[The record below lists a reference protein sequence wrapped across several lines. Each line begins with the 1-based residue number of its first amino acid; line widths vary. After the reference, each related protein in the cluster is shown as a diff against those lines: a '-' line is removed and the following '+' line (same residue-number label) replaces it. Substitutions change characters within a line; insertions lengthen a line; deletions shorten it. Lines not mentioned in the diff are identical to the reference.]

1 MGKLSG
7 KEQPIDC
14 RFDIIVIGGGHAGC
28 EAACASA
35 RMGCTTLLIT
45 SDITKI
51 AHMSCNPSIGGIGK
65 GQIVREIDALG
76 GYTARIT
83 DATTLQFR
91 MLNLSKGPA
100 MHSPRAQCDKRLFSK
115 VWIDTLENTP
125 NLYIIQ
131 DTVVNILENDGKCNG
146 VKCLYR
152 GEIMASRTI
161 LCGGTFLNG
170 LIHIGLKHQPGGRID
185 EPGVENLSNQLEAL
199 GIKRLRF
206 KTGTSA
212 RIDARTLDF
221 SQFTE
226 QPGDAVPQH
235 FGYYQANNP
244 YSTPTGENPT
254 GKTPGEKCNPAPPP
268 PSSPSTYT
276 ALDATLANA
285 TLPQLS
291 CYMAYTN
298 RETHRVI
305 EENLDRSPLYQHVIE
320 GRGPRYCPSIEDKIH
335 VFAGK
340 ESHPIFIEPENATGY
355 LYYLNGFS
363 SSLPLEVQAEA
374 LRTIKGFEHVH
385 IVRPGYAVEYDYF
398 DPTMLLHSL
407 ESKVIKSLYLAG
419 QVNGTTG
426 YEEAAAQG
434 LLSGINAALSLQGKP
449 PLTVDRQTAYIGVMI
464 DDLVTKGVD
473 EPYRMFTSRAEH
485 RLHLR
490 QDNADARLMELGYR
504 VGLIP
509 EERLTRMRTKYERI
523 GELVKWLEQTS
534 VNPLEMNGWICT
546 QHSAPLTQQV
556 KAYQIALRPEVK
568 LCALMQQMEMLGKI
582 QSAYE
587 QEVIAGAEIQI
598 KYGRYLEKER
608 EEMQNESRLE
618 RIGIPSWLN
627 VETLQSVSIEARQK
641 IGRYQPRNLR
651 EFASIPGVKVSD
663 VRGLLIAINRKTR
676 GGE

>member
-115 VWIDTLENTP
+115 VWIDALENTP

-131 DTVVNILENDGKCNG
+131 DTVLNILENDGKCNG

-152 GEIMASRTI
+152 GDITASRTI

-221 SQFTE
+221 TQFTE
-226 QPGDAVPQH
+226 QPGDAEPQR
-235 FGYYQANNP
+235 FGYYSEPNR
-244 YSTPTGENPT
+244 YSTPTLGNPNVKDASEERSAT
-254 GKTPGEKCNPAPPP
+254 STLPKHVA
-268 PSSPSTYT
+268 TYT
-276 ALDATLANA
+276 AIDATPLPA
-285 TLPQLS
+285 TLPRLS

-305 EENLDRSPLYQHVIE
+305 QENLDRSPLYQHVIE

-340 ESHPIFIEPENATGY
+340 ESHPIFIEPENSSGY

-407 ESKVIKSLYLAG
+407 ESKVVGFLYLAG

-434 LLSGINAALSLQGKP
+434 LLAGINAALSLQGKA
-449 PLTVDRQTAYIGVMI
+449 PLAVDRQTAYIGVMV

-509 EERLTRMRTKYERI
+509 EE
-523 GELVKWLEQTS
+523 
-534 VNPLEMNGWICT
+534 
-546 QHSAPLTQQV
+546 
-556 KAYQIALRPEVK
+556 
-568 LCALMQQMEMLGKI
+568 
-582 QSAYE
+582 
-587 QEVIAGAEIQI
+587 
-598 KYGRYLEKER
+598 
-608 EEMQNESRLE
+608 
-618 RIGIPSWLN
+618 
-627 VETLQSVSIEARQK
+627 
-641 IGRYQPRNLR
+641 
-651 EFASIPGVKVSD
+651 
-663 VRGLLIAINRKTR
+663 
-676 GGE
+676 

>member
-115 VWIDTLENTP
+115 VWIDALENTP

-131 DTVVNILENDGKCNG
+131 DTVLNILENDGKCNG

-152 GEIMASRTI
+152 GDITASRTI

-221 SQFTE
+221 TQFTE
-226 QPGDAVPQH
+226 QPGDAEPQR
-235 FGYYQANNP
+235 FGYYSEPNR
-244 YSTPTGENPT
+244 YSTPTLGNPNVKDASEERSAT
-254 GKTPGEKCNPAPPP
+254 STLPKHVA
-268 PSSPSTYT
+268 TYT
-276 ALDATLANA
+276 AIDATPLPA
-285 TLPQLS
+285 TLPRLS

-305 EENLDRSPLYQHVIE
+305 QENLDRSPLYQHVIE

-340 ESHPIFIEPENATGY
+340 ESHPIFIEPENSSGY

-363 SSLPLEVQAEA
+363 SSLPLEVQTEA

-407 ESKVIKSLYLAG
+407 ESKVVGFLYLAG

-434 LLSGINAALSLQGKP
+434 LLAGINAALSLQGKA
-449 PLTVDRQTAYIGVMI
+449 PLVVDRQTAYIGVMV

-509 EERLTRMRTKYERI
+509 EERLTRMRAKYERI
-523 GELVKWLEQTS
+523 GELVKWLEHTS
-534 VNPLEMNGWICT
+534 VNPLEMNGWLST
-546 QHSAPLTQQV
+546 QRSAPLTQQV

-582 QSAYE
+582 QSVYE
-587 QEVIAGAEIQI
+587 QEVIAGVEIQI

-641 IGRYQPRNLR
+641 ISRYQPRNLR

-663 VRGLLIAINRKTR
+663 VRGLLIAINRNTR